1 MRVKRLS
8 LLSLC
13 LAAVCLVSGV
23 SSTARANF
31 GSTDPADWVRNRCV
45 ARNVMVVGLLT
56 APVGLVMLT
65 EHERP
70 GRLGVG
76 STLLVASAGTLA
88 TGMGLRIRQPGSP
101 SGVNSEY
108 AQWARNG
115 CMLRSLA
122 VYGGPMMALGTF
134 VIANG
139 RDALRNGFGKPVAR
153 IMMITG
159 AAMLSLGVTMTLYGA
174 IRVRR
179 RDGQP
184 AMDLGAPLIG
194 VPVRGGSLSLG
205 IGSLGYSGEF

>member
-1 MRVKRLS
+1 MKRLS
-8 LLSLC
+8 PLLLSV
-13 LAAVCLVSGV
+13 AAACLVSAFSG
-23 SSTARANF
+23 TARANF
-31 GSTDPADWVRNRCV
+31 GSSDPDEWVRNRCV
-45 ARNVMVVGLLT
+45 ARNTMVAGLVT

-70 GRLGVG
+70 GRLAIG
-76 STLLVASAGTLA
+76 STLIVASAGTLA
-88 TGMGLRIRQPGSP
+88 TGMGLRIRQPGAP
-101 SGVNSEY
+101 SGRNSDY

-122 VYGGPMMALGTF
+122 IYGGPVMALG
-134 VIANG
+134 VLIIKDA
-139 RDALRNGFGKPVAR
+139 RDQLRNAFGKPLAR

-159 AAMLSLGVTMTLYGA
+159 VSMLGIGLTMTLYGTL
-174 IRVRR
+174 RVRL

-205 IGSLGYSGEF
+205 IGSLGFSGEF